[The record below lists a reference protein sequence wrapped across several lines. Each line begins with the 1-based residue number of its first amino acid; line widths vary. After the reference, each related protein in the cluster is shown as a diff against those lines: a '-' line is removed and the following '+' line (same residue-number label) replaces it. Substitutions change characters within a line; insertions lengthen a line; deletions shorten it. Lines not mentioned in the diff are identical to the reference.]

1 MSVEKQIL
9 ADKGV
14 YRLVNLNGEIRLFFP
29 KPKDSFL
36 SKINTNRLF
45 CYYEAIL
52 DEETLKNT
60 EYIYKY
66 RVGDHWVLKW
76 IVDDPIK
83 LYSLIAGDNIDIDPE
98 VLEMFINEK

>member
-1 MSVEKQIL
+1 MPVEKQIL
-9 ADKGV
+9 VDKGV
-14 YRLVNLNGEIRLFFP
+14 YRLVNLDGEIRLFFP

>member
-1 MSVEKQIL
+1 MPVEKQIL
-9 ADKGV
+9 TDKGI
-14 YRLVNLNGEIRLFFP
+14 YRLVNLDGEIRLLFP

-45 CYYEAIL
+45 CYYEAIS

-60 EYIYKY
+60 EYIYK
-66 RVGDHWVLKW
+66 VENHWVLKW

-83 LYSLIAGDNIDIDPE
+83 LYSLIVGDNIDVDPE
-98 VLEMFINEK
+98 VLEMFMNKK